1 MTFQATKEKDVV
13 RYLQKICSNDIDIAC
28 GSIIQTG
35 MQNEQGGYENDCMVV
50 RQEPNCFFIVSP
62 SSLQT
67 KTFEWMSNYLPSS
80 SVHSKSSIKLTDLT
94 SMFTVINVVGPKSQK
109 LLSELSN
116 SDINLTPFMYKKVNI
131 GYASDVM
138 VMSKSIQFCQNL

>member
-1 MTFQATKEKDVV
+1 
-13 RYLQKICSNDIDIAC
+13 
-28 GSIIQTG
+28 

-138 VMSKSIQFCQNL
+138 VMSKSI